1 MFFILSF
8 PYKFHCLY
16 SRFFHTIQFFTFHL
30 SLFISKHQSINSYF
44 FRFYVTLRIFFV
56 LPSLTFLCFSSK
68 NLLLRSFDSIL
79 KRIWDERIN
88 ISEKVTVVESK
99 PQTTYIERTVIPNYQ
114 EKTIYVPSY
123 VEKTVRVP
131 TVVEQKVR
139 VPAAPTVIE
148 KAVEVPP
155 AEVNF
160 ETRYG

>member
-1 MFFILSF
+1 M
-8 PYKFHCLY
+8 
-16 SRFFHTIQFFTFHL
+16 
-30 SLFISKHQSINSYF
+30 
-44 FRFYVTLRIFFV
+44 
-56 LPSLTFLCFSSK
+56 PSLTFLCFSSK

-88 ISEKVTVVESK
+88 ISEKVTIVESK